1 MRSDWAKGWA
11 RFIKPGGALIATV
24 FPVFSDDAG
33 NPFNS
38 KNTGPPWPVTPEDYQ
53 VLEKEGFELISMER
67 VAEEMSHPP
76 RRGMEYVGVW
86 LKSYPGPSKY
96 LWWDPLKSGD
106 V

>member
-11 RFIKPGGALIATV
+11 RFIKPGGTLIATV

-53 VLEKEGFELISMER
+53 ELEKEGFELISMER

-86 LKSYPGPSKY
+86 LKS
-96 LWWDPLKSGD
+96 GD